1 MKRPILTFILAMMLL
16 LVGGSQLATAQSG
29 NQWRIDFWPNPDWA
43 GAPVYTQYAN
53 FADFT
58 WGEWAPGPNLPSQ
71 NYSARLDTDAFFY
84 AGLYRFTV
92 LADDE
97 VRLTINN
104 VTYLDTIGRPQ
115 PGKTFVIDI
124 PMAQG
129 MSHVSVD
136 FRQWSGP
143 GYIHVNWQFV
153 KENGGA
159 PVYPTQP
166 PTYVPPRSRRW
177 SRRRR
182 SRTSTVISRPAF
194 SKVATRRT
202 ASTAAA
208 SGIRP
213 TSAPSRWNPRS
224 SSGRRAR
231 PTATRC
237 RSTATTRTRVPPV
250 ARRQRPVGSP
260 VNRRD

>member
-166 PTYVPPRSRRW
+166 PTYVPPAQPP
-177 SRRRR
+177 
-182 SRTSTVISRPAF
+182 V
-194 SKVATRRT
+194 V
-202 ASTAAA
+202 
-208 SGIRP
+208 
-213 TSAPSRWNPRS
+213 SAPSISNKYGDFTPCIQQGSHQKNCFHGSGEWNSPNL
-224 SSGRRAR
+224 
-231 PTATRC
+231 
-237 RSTATTRTRVPPV
+237 
-250 ARRQRPVGSP
+250 GSIEM
-260 VNRRD
+260 